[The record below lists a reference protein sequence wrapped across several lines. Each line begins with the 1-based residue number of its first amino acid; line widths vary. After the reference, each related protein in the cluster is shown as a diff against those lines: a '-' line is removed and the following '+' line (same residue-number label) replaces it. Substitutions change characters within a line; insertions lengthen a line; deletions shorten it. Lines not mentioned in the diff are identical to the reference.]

1 MDVMTQTLAQASD
14 ALQKKEISAVE
25 LAEAS
30 LKRVKQTE
38 GKLNAFVTVTEEL
51 ALAQARAVDDARAKG
66 ESLPLLAGIPASMKD
81 VLATKGV
88 KTTACSNILREY
100 VPPYTATSVQRL
112 LDRGMVMVGKANC
125 DAFAHGAST
134 ENSDFGPSRNPWDV
148 SRVPGGS
155 SGGSAVN
162 IAAQQCFYTLG
173 TDTGGSIRQPASFC
187 GITSLK
193 PTYGR
198 VSRYGLF
205 SMTSSTDC
213 VSPMA
218 KTAEDI
224 AMVMEAIAGPDRFD
238 GTTLDKPVP
247 RYHAEL
253 SKASLKGVKV
263 GVPKEYFIDGM
274 NPAVR
279 SRVEEAIEQFKNLGA
294 DIIEISLPHT
304 QYAVAVYYIITPS
317 EVSSNLA
324 RYDGI
329 RFGYSASTDQAH
341 ASEIKTLTDV
351 YNKSR
356 RYGLGDEAK
365 RRIMLGTYALSSGYY
380 DAYYRKASKVR
391 TLIRRDFEEAFKRV
405 DIILTPTSPKVAFK
419 LGAQANNPLEMY
431 LEDIFVAPAN
441 LAGVPAM
448 NVPCGFAPAPEDDKL
463 SLPVGLHLI
472 APQFEETRLLQAA
485 HAYQQAT
492 DWHTRFPTLA

>member
-1 MDVMTQTLAQASD
+1 MELHEYTLAQASA
-14 ALQKKEISAVE
+14 ALAKKEVSAVE
-25 LAEAS
+25 LTKHM
-30 LKRVKQTE
+30 LNRVKATD
-38 GKLNAFVTVTEEL
+38 KKIHAFITVSDEL
-51 ALAQARAVDDARAKG
+51 ALAQAKAVDASRKKTKKL
-66 ESLPLLAGIPASMKD
+66 SPLAGVPGTIKD

-88 KTTACSNILREY
+88 RTTACTNILHDY
-100 VPPYTATSVQRL
+100 VAPYNATCVQHL
-112 LDRGMVMVGKANC
+112 VDNGLVMLGKNNC

-134 ENSDFGPSRNPWDV
+134 ENSDFGVTHNPWDLT
-148 SRVPGGS
+148 RVPGGS
-155 SGGSAVN
+155 SGGCAAN
-162 IAAQQCFYTLG
+162 IAAQQAFYTLG
-173 TDTGGSIRQPASFC
+173 TDTGGSIRQPAAFTNVS
-187 GITSLK
+187 SMK

-218 KTAEDI
+218 KNAEDL
-224 AMVMEAIAGPDRFD
+224 ALVMEAIAGADKHD
-238 GTTLDKPVP
+238 STTLDKPVP

-253 SKASLKGVKV
+253 AKASLKGVKI

-279 SRVEEAIEQFKNLGA
+279 ARVEEAINKMKELGA
-294 DIIEISLPHT
+294 KIVPISLPHT
-304 QYAVAVYYIITPS
+304 AYAVAVYYIITPS

-324 RYDGI
+324 KYDGI
-329 RFGYSASTDQAH
+329 RFGYSVMTDDKHKQ
-341 ASEIKTLTDV
+341 EIKSLTDV

-380 DAYYRKASKVR
+380 DAYYKKASQVR
-391 TLIRRDFEEAFKRV
+391 TLIRRDFDEAFKQV
-405 DIILTPTSPKVAFK
+405 DIIATPTTPKVAFK
-419 LGAQANNPLEMY
+419 IGSQANNPLEMY

-448 NVPCGFAPAPEDDKL
+448 SIPCGFAPAPEDDKL

-472 APQFEETRLLQAA
+472 GPQFGETQLLQAA

-492 DWHTRFPTLA
+492 DWHTHYPDLG

>member
-1 MDVMTQTLAQASD
+1 MDAMTKTLAQVSD
-14 ALQKKEISAVE
+14 SLAKKEISAVE
-25 LAEAS
+25 LTQQS
-30 LKRVKQTE
+30 LKRIKETDP
-38 GKLNAFVTVTEEL
+38 KLKAFITVSEEL
-51 ALAQARAVDDARAKG
+51 ALKQAKTVDEARAKG
-66 ESLPLLAGIPASMKD
+66 ETLSPLAGIPASIKD

-100 VPPYTATSVQRL
+100 VPPYNATCVQRL
-112 LDRGMVMVGKANC
+112 LDNGMVMVGKANC

-134 ENSDFGPSRNPWDV
+134 ENSDFGPSFNPWDV
-148 SRVPGGS
+148 TRVPGGS

-187 GITSLK
+187 NVTSLK

-198 VSRYGLF
+198 VSRFGLF

-224 AMVMEAIAGPDRFD
+224 ALVMEAIAGADRFD
-238 GTTLDKPVP
+238 GTAPNKPVA
-247 RYHAEL
+247 RYHADL
-253 SKASLKGVKV
+253 SKATLKGVKV

-274 NPAVR
+274 HPEVR
-279 SRVEEAIEQFKNLGA
+279 KRVEEAIDQFKKLGA
-294 DIIEISLPHT
+294 EIVKISLPHT

-329 RFGYSASTDQAH
+329 RFGYSASTDAAH
-341 ASEIKTLTDV
+341 KDEIKSLADV

-391 TLIRRDFEEAFKRV
+391 TLIRRDFDNAFKQV

-419 LGAQANNPLEMY
+419 IGAQANNPLEMY

-448 NVPCGFAPAPEDDKL
+448 SIPCGFAPAPEDDKL
-463 SLPVGLHLI
+463 KLPVGLHLI
-472 APQFEETRLLQAA
+472 APQFEESRLLQAA

-492 DWHTRFPTLA
+492 DWHTQYPALA

>member
-1 MDVMTQTLAQASD
+1 MKLHEYTLAQASA
-14 ALQKKEISAVE
+14 ALVKKDISAVE
-25 LAEAS
+25 LT
-30 LKRVKQTE
+30 KHMIDRVKATDE
-38 GKLNAFVTVTEEL
+38 KVHAFITVSDDL
-51 ALAQARAVDDARAKG
+51 ALTQAKAVDASRKKG
-66 ESLPLLAGIPASMKD
+66 QKLSPLAGVPGTIKD

-88 KTTACSNILREY
+88 RTTACTNILRDY
-100 VPPYTATSVQRL
+100 VAPYNATCVERL
-112 LDRGMVMVGKANC
+112 VDHGFVMLGKNNC

-134 ENSDFGPSRNPWDV
+134 ENSDFGVTHNPWDLT
-148 SRVPGGS
+148 RVPGGS
-155 SGGSAVN
+155 SGGCAAN
-162 IAAQQCFYTLG
+162 IAAQQAFYTLG
-173 TDTGGSIRQPASFC
+173 TDTGGSIRQPAAFTNV
-187 GITSLK
+187 TSMK

-218 KTAEDI
+218 KTAEDL
-224 AMVMEAIAGPDRFD
+224 ALVMEAIAGADKHD
-238 GTTLDKPVP
+238 STTLDKPVP

-253 SKASLKGVKV
+253 AKASLKGVKI

-274 NPAVR
+274 NPEVR
-279 SRVEEAIEQFKNLGA
+279 ARVEEAIAKMKELGA
-294 DIIEISLPHT
+294 KIVPISLPHT
-304 QYAVAVYYIITPS
+304 AYAVAVYYIITPS

-324 RYDGI
+324 KYDGI
-329 RFGYSASTDQAH
+329 RFGYSVMTDAAH
-341 ASEIKTLTDV
+341 KQEIKSLNDV

-380 DAYYRKASKVR
+380 DAYYKKASQVR
-391 TLIRRDFEEAFKRV
+391 TLIRRDFDEAFQKV
-405 DIILTPTSPKVAFK
+405 DIIATPTTPKVAFK
-419 LGAQANNPLEMY
+419 IGAQANNPLEMY

-448 NVPCGFAPAPEDDKL
+448 SIPCGFAAAPEDDKL

-472 APQFEETRLLQAA
+472 GPQFGETQLLQAA

-492 DWHTRFPTLA
+492 DWHTRYPNMG